1 MTWWEYHKKR
11 QKFSQG
17 LVSSTSTLVFNNAS
31 KVDKMTTSGIQ
42 EISRFHAIVAAK
54 PLHGIGPPVIERH
67 IPHEPW
73 SVRFHTGKRKRET
86 PGVVSMA
93 NKAVKR
99 NHEGNSTREVST
111 KSSEQLI
118 SYWDFYRRAYKI
130 LSRPRGTI
138 ALSEKLF
145 QPRTRC
151 WFPRNLWIV
160 WFWHHT
166 QATNTNRYT
175 WDLENHRLPLYVCY
189 YPLIT
194 MYLVLTAFQCKRPSS
209 GHQWT

>member
-1 MTWWEYHKKR
+1 
-11 QKFSQG
+11 
-17 LVSSTSTLVFNNAS
+17 
-31 KVDKMTTSGIQ
+31 MTTSGIQ

-99 NHEGNSTREVST
+99 DHEGNSTREVST

-118 SYWDFYRRAYKI
+118 FI
-130 LSRPRGTI
+130 LRFLLTSLQNHITTERNYC
-138 ALSEKLF
+138 AL
-145 QPRTRC
+145 
-151 WFPRNLWIV
+151 
-160 WFWHHT
+160 
-166 QATNTNRYT
+166 
-175 WDLENHRLPLYVCY
+175 
-189 YPLIT
+189 
-194 MYLVLTAFQCKRPSS
+194 
-209 GHQWT
+209 